1 MNNKQNSLNI
11 LKQMVSSGD
20 VVGIKTSFED
30 EGALFN
36 DIVMLKNICSQAKTD
51 LILKIGGPE
60 AIRDIKESYT
70 LGVSGIVA
78 PMVESVFGLEK
89 FIQASKYNA
98 DTELYINIETK
109 TGVLNFDEIYN
120 SNLIKKLSGITIG
133 RVDLVSS
140 MGKDRS
146 YVDSEEVFDITKN
159 IFKKVKD
166 IGLKACL
173 GGAVSIKS
181 KDFLNNLYNEKLLDK
196 FETRYVIFDPSV
208 SLNNLEES
216 LEAGQKFEYEW
227 LLHKKNFY
235 SKIESENDN
244 RINMI
249 KERIIDSS
257 GNKI

>member
-181 KDFLNNLYNEKLLDK
+181 KDFLNNLYNSPLLCM
-196 FETRYVIFDPSV
+196 I
-208 SLNNLEES
+208 
-216 LEAGQKFEYEW
+216 
-227 LLHKKNFY
+227 NFHY
-235 SKIESENDN
+235 HNH
-244 RINMI
+244 
-249 KERIIDSS
+249 
-257 GNKI
+257 